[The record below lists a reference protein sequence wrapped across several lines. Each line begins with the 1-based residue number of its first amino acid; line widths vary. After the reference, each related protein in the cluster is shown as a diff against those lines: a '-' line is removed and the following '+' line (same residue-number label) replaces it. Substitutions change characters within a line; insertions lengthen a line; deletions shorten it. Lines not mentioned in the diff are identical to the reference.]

1 MEEETRVILFNC
13 KRLQNDGALNFV
25 HFSGPLCTARGEAYE
40 NYRNIGVQ
48 QICLQ
53 IFSLFSI
60 RIYVSEWQW
69 KTVLY

>member
-48 QICLQ
+48 QK
-53 IFSLFSI
+53 SKN
-60 RIYVSEWQW
+60 VHTEMP
-69 KTVLY
+69 V